1 MRVLT
6 AHARAAPHARTT
18 SLTSLTSL
26 SPLSLSGVAHS
37 DYNAIS
43 AYDDFLRYKER
54 VPVCGAILLSDTW
67 DKCLLVR
74 GWKSGASWSFPRG
87 KINQGELERDCC
99 VREVSLCQC
108 SVSLAAGMERENARL
123 TL

>member
-1 MRVLT
+1 MPAVQLRT
-6 AHARAAPHARTT
+6 HARDNVPDVPN
-18 SLTSLTSL
+18 SVSL
-26 SPLSLSGVAHS
+26 SVACS

-99 VREVSLCQC
+99 VREVSLVPVICRAC
-108 SVSLAAGMERENARL
+108 ERESKRKC
-123 TL
+123 